1 MTDMAQAVR
10 LARVDLT
17 LVFRNRTALV
27 NAVLLP
33 LLIAGALASTDIG
46 GGTAG
51 IPATQYLMTGMMAFI
66 LIFATFMNLAG
77 FYAGRREEL
86 VLKRLL
92 GGPTSKAAILGG
104 SALGATV
111 VYVGQVVILCA
122 LMAAVM
128 GTGAPADIPLLLLG
142 ALLGAAFFSLL
153 AMAVSGLSS
162 TGEMA
167 QIATLPVVLLLV
179 GGSPVMVPQE
189 ILPQALRTVIEF
201 LPMTP
206 IVEIMRT
213 AYLGLDYI
221 GAGHEPL
228 GLLDRWAAALPSLG
242 ILAAWIAVAA
252 LLARAF
258 FRWDP
263 RRG

>member
-1 MTDMAQAVR
+1 MTELAQAAR

-17 LVFRNRTALV
+17 LIFRNRTALV

-33 LLIAGALASTDIG
+33 LLIAGALASNNIG

-51 IPATQYLMTGMMAFI
+51 IPASRYLMTGMMAFI

-77 FYAGRREEL
+77 FYTARREEL

-92 GGPTSKAAILGG
+92 GGPASKAAVLGG

-111 VYVGQVVILCA
+111 VYLGQVVILCVF
-122 LMAAVM
+122 MAAVM

-179 GGSPVMVPQE
+179 GGSPVMLPQE
-189 ILPQALRTVIEF
+189 ILPQALRGVTEF

-221 GAGHEPL
+221 GTGHEPL
-228 GLLDRWAAALPSLG
+228 GLLERWGAALPSLG
-242 ILAAWIAVAA
+242 VLAAWIVVAA
-252 LLARAF
+252 LLARRF

>member
-1 MTDMAQAVR
+1 MNDVAQAVR

-17 LVFRNRTALV
+17 LVFRNRTAFV

-33 LLIAGALASTDIG
+33 LLIAGALASNG
-46 GGTAG
+46 VGEGTAG
-51 IPATQYLMTGMMAFI
+51 IPGTQYVMTGMMAFI
-66 LIFATFMNLAG
+66 LVFATFMNLAG
-77 FYAGRREEL
+77 FYTSRREEM

-92 GGPTSKAAILGG
+92 GGPATRTAVLGG
-104 SALGATV
+104 SALGATA
-111 VYVGQVVILCA
+111 VYLGQVIILCV
-122 LMAAVM
+122 LMSAAM
-128 GTGAPADIPLLLLG
+128 GTSAPADILLLLLA

-179 GGSPVMVPQE
+179 GGSPVM
-189 ILPQALRTVIEF
+189 LPPEMLPPALRTAIEF

-206 IVEIMRT
+206 IVETMRT

-228 GLLDRWAAALPSLG
+228 GPLERWGAALPSLG
-242 ILAAWIAVAA
+242 LLVVWIAVAA